1 MCLSR
6 QGIVV
11 FYSEK
16 QPVFVVRTL
25 SLLWG
30 NTMQKLIVCFC
41 FLSLCTVFSPFT
53 TFAGS
58 VAGFPEVR
66 GPLLKKISYTDT
78 LGTHTVIL
86 TQTEVFSTT
95 PNSSD
100 PDFICGN
107 QEINAYGYLSSMENA
122 KPSLS
127 WRMHDLVHDC
137 EASASCEFAGVSP
150 QVTDL
155 DGNGVSEVW
164 LVYYIGCRG
173 DVSPIGM
180 KILMYENGKKYAMRG
195 ETFVHADGMDLGG
208 RYKADE
214 AFASSAPVF
223 RQYADQL
230 WQKWKNQ

>member
-1 MCLSR
+1 M
-6 QGIVV
+6 
-11 FYSEK
+11 
-16 QPVFVVRTL
+16 
-25 SLLWG
+25 
-30 NTMQKLIVCFC
+30 
-41 FLSLCTVFSPFT
+41 
-53 TFAGS
+53 
-58 VAGFPEVR
+58 
-66 GPLLKKISYTDT
+66 KKISYTDT

-127 WRMHDLVHDC
+127 WRMHDFVHDC

-195 ETFVHADGMDLGG
+195 ETFVLLTVWILAEDIRQMRLLPHLRLSSVNTRINFG
-208 RYKADE
+208 RSGRI
-214 AFASSAPVF
+214 SSLLFCFLSKCKKTMFTVSPQHGLFV
-223 RQYADQL
+223 
-230 WQKWKNQ
+230 